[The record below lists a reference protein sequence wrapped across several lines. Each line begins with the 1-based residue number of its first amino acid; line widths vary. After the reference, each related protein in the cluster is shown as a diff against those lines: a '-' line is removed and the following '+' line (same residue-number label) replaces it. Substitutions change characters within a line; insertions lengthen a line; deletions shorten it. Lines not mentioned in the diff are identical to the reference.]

1 MPKTLI
7 VTLEYP
13 PQIGG
18 IASYVYNLADNMNPE
33 DVVVCAP
40 RMKGDGEFD
49 ARHKWKVYRV
59 KPYYSFFWPR
69 WLKLYWQIRK
79 ICKQEKIGKIY
90 VHHALPVGYVAYLI
104 KKIPYVVFL
113 HGTDVELATKK
124 IMKRVKLKWVCQRA
138 KQIVV
143 NSEFLKRKF
152 TERMKNFS
160 AKTKVIYPCPGN
172 IFIERVPDEI
182 LRKTKSQLALEGK
195 RVVLTVARLS
205 EGKGYPHF
213 IRMLPKILEKIPNL
227 VWLIVG
233 DGPKKN
239 EIINLLQKNDLQ
251 NVARFIG
258 GVSYEDLPKYYQL
271 SDLLVVLTH
280 PDENAEEGWGTV
292 FMEAAASGLPVV
304 AGRAGGVEEAVQN
317 LVTGVLVD
325 AHQDTS
331 VISAVSDLL
340 REKDYAKKMGEA
352 GRQRVLDEFTWPE
365 QLKKI

>member
-1 MPKTLI
+1 
-7 VTLEYP
+7 
-13 PQIGG
+13 
-18 IASYVYNLADNMNPE
+18 MNPE
-33 DVVVCAP
+33 DVAVCAP
-40 RMKGDGEFD
+40 RMKGDDEFD

-59 KPYYSFFWPR
+59 KPYYAFFWPR
-69 WLKLYWQIRK
+69 WLKLYWQVRK

-124 IMKRVKLKWVCQRA
+124 WLKRSKLRRVCVRA
-138 KQIVV
+138 EIIVV

-152 TERMKNFS
+152 TERMNNFA

-172 IFIERVPDEI
+172 IFLQRVPDEI
-182 LRKTKSQLALEGK
+182 IRKTKSQLALEGK

-213 IRMLPKILEKIPNL
+213 IRLLPKILEKVPNL
-227 VWLIVG
+227 IWLIVG
-233 DGPKKN
+233 DGPKKS

-271 SDLLVVLTH
+271 SDLFVVLTH

-317 LVTGVLVD
+317 LVTGLLVD

-352 GRQRVLDEFTWPE
+352 GRQRVLDEFTWPK
-365 QLKKI
+365 QLNKLTEDKT